1 MKIDK
6 SLSKIECF
14 QSCLSTKN
22 SNSVSLSFE
31 TKLLRRMKKNVQEEL
46 ANKTDNCTV
55 SYKHRKDR
63 ILLQIK

>member
-1 MKIDK
+1 M
-6 SLSKIECF
+6 LSI
-14 QSCLSTKN
+14 KN

-31 TKLLRRMKKNVQEEL
+31 TKLLHRMKKNVQEEL

-55 SYKHRKDR
+55 SYKHRKGR